1 MQNPFSWS
9 YLNAQP
15 YQGAVWGSLSIAFL
29 VVSSVGFV
37 GSLLIY
43 YDVIKVGRAN
53 RLLRGPIQQATGI
66 ASVILGIGLI
76 FFALR
81 VMDVS
86 AFGLGKRLWLYLVT
100 LAGLIEAA
108 YYVYY
113 FRVVYPPKARA
124 LEAQRTKQRYLAPAV
139 AGGSGTARK
148 RNKKKKR

>member
-15 YQGAVWGSLSIAFL
+15 WEMATWGPFSIAFL
-29 VVSSVGFV
+29 VVCGVGFV
-37 GSLLIY
+37 ASLLIY
-43 YDVIKVGRAN
+43 YNVIKIGRAN
-53 RLLRGPIQQATGI
+53 RLLRAPVQQAAGI
-66 ASVILGIGLI
+66 ASVILGIGLV

-81 VMDVS
+81 IMDVS

-113 FRVVYPPKARA
+113 FLVVYPPKARA
-124 LEAQRTKQRYLAPAV
+124 LAAQRVKQRYMAPAV
-139 AGGSGTARK
+139 AGGSSNARR
-148 RNKKKKR
+148 RNRKKKR